1 MLAPV
6 IGWLSGVVVERE
18 PEGLILDV
26 NGVGYEISIPS
37 HMLGHQGQA
46 GEELALWIH
55 THATSDSPAATLY
68 GFVGSEQ
75 RQIFRLLLKVRK
87 IGPKLAQVVVA
98 QLGGE
103 GAIEAIRM
111 GDISR
116 LVTVPGIGKKTAQ
129 QVILDLSEQVGSL
142 VIGQPQVGGEL
153 TKVASALTNMGF
165 KRQQVDRALGL
176 LRNKGEADGSFDEV
190 LKRTLTLLGEM

>member
-1 MLAPV
+1 M
-6 IGWLSGVVVERE
+6 
-18 PEGLILDV
+18 
-26 NGVGYEISIPS
+26 
-37 HMLGHQGQA
+37 
-46 GEELALWIH
+46 WIH